1 MDRASTLETKGGE
14 FESGLEFF
22 FTFIPDSLK
31 ILLKL

>member
-22 FTFIPDSLK
+22 LHSYQIH
-31 ILLKL
+31 